1 MNIFIDPGHGGSDPG
16 ATSRGYLEK
25 NLALAISK
33 KLGLVL
39 SNDYNHDVKFTR
51 LDDSFVGLTKR
62 CDMANR
68 YGADLFVSIHLN
80 ADPDDDSAGTHEAKG
95 AEIWVYPGAKRSRA
109 VAESIA
115 REIRSRFPDEPFRG
129 VKEDDL
135 AVCRMTEMPAVL
147 IEVGFIDNSTTVR
160 QLASELV
167 QELIAR
173 CIAAGIDNASGG
185 LLIWRS

>member
-1 MNIFIDPGHGGSDPG
+1 MLDDLGHEV
-16 ATSRGYLEK
+16 R
-25 NLALAISK
+25 
-33 KLGLVL
+33 
-39 SNDYNHDVKFTR
+39 FTR

-68 YGADLFVSIHLN
+68 HGADLFVSIHLN
-80 ADPDDDSAGTHEAKG
+80 ADPDDDSLGTHEAKG

-129 VKEDDL
+129 VKEDDM
-135 AVCRMTEMPAVL
+135 AVLTMTEMPAVL

-167 QELIAR
+167 QELVAR
-173 CIAAGIDNASGG
+173 CIAAGVDNAKGEP
-185 LLIWRS
+185 

>member
-1 MNIFIDPGHGGSDPG
+1 MKIFIDPGHGGKDSG

-25 NLALAISK
+25 DLALAISK
-33 KLGLVL
+33 KLGIVL
-39 SNDYNHDVKFTR
+39 DDLGHEVRFTR
-51 LDDSFVGLTKR
+51 LDDTFVGLTKR

-68 YGADLFVSIHLN
+68 HGADLFVSIHLN
-80 ADPDDDSAGTHEAKG
+80 ADPDDDSAGTREAKG
-95 AEIWVYPGAKRSRA
+95 SEIWCYPGAKRSRA

-129 VKEDDL
+129 IKEDDL

-160 QLASELV
+160 ELASELV
-167 QELIAR
+167 QELVAR
-173 CIAAGIDNASGG
+173 CIGAGVDNAKEE
-185 LLIWRS
+185 L